1 MAPIKS
7 PRKTVSKKIKVK
19 TAAEGRKKA
28 PTSSLLKSLPES
40 VEHIEIVQQVA
51 CVLEEL
57 QKRVLDVKAEASKEL
72 KKLMKR
78 YETNYKGLEKRVH
91 QVTSEAKKQAQTS
104 MIQLLQKWH
113 EHKEKLPAPLAKEI
127 EKIVEQ
133 IGAKV
138 VARKTS
144 PAAKTKKAPAKRV
157 RVAASAPKPAAKR
170 KSAASKSSAKAS
182 SSPKRKM
189 KAAPPAP
196 KVVPMPPALDAGE

>member
-1 MAPIKS
+1 MAPTKS
-7 PRKTVSKKIKVK
+7 PRKTVSKSPRLK
-19 TAAEGRKKA
+19 TAHSGTRKKA

-72 KKLMKR
+72 KKLMKL
-78 YETNYKGLEKRVH
+78 YENNYKGLEKKVH

-127 EKIVEQ
+127 ERIIAQ
-133 IGAKV
+133 IGSKV
-138 VARKTS
+138 VARRSS
-144 PAAKTKKAPAKRV
+144 PKKASAAKPRSAKT
-157 RVAASAPKPAAKR
+157 AAAKR
-170 KSAASKSSAKAS
+170 KTPSMKSSAKSIAV
-182 SSPKRKM
+182 PKRRV
-189 KAAPPAP
+189 KASTAAVP
-196 KVVPMPPALDAGE
+196 KVVPTAPIEE